1 MQINE
6 PEEMDMIQ
14 NIKRARFIDIM
25 AKIYCL
31 CSKHL
36 PDDVVAKLKELR
48 TKEDAPMAKNLLRR
62 HV

>member
-1 MQINE
+1 
-6 PEEMDMIQ
+6 MDMIQ